1 MGKKNSKRKSKKN
14 KSNKSRAKNIESN
27 LSKEQNQL
35 KTSYDEIAEIFW
47 GNNPDTNMNNNFD
60 KNQQQDIN
68 DDSDNNLNSSANSYE
83 NISQESE
90 SKVDD
95 NISQS
100 GNAENTEKTTS
111 ADDNQCYEEIKAK
124 QQAIL
129 NNLKNLSDSITSM
142 TLIRDNIASL
152 SIEVLSNL
160 YFTRE
165 VRPLID
171 AVNLISFASSNISTA
186 AQNITINPFGEKKE
200 IKDALKISYTMN
212 NEIEMLLDTLTRR
225 LKLYVDQL
233 NNMDKNCPPF
243 TFYKDS

>member
-1 MGKKNSKRKSKKN
+1 MGKKGSKKKAKKSKSKKD
-14 KSNKSRAKNIESN
+14 RVKNIESN
-27 LSKEQNQL
+27 LAKEQNKQ
-35 KTSYDEIAEIFW
+35 KTSYEDLEEIFL
-47 GNNPDTNMNNNFD
+47 GSNPDQNINNNSSS
-60 KNQQQDIN
+60 NQQQDAN
-68 DDSDNNLNSSANSYE
+68 NNSDNNLNSNTNSYE
-83 NISQESE
+83 NISQDSE
-90 SKVDD
+90 AKASD

-100 GNAENTEKTTS
+100 TDENTTS
-111 ADDNQCYEEIKAK
+111 ADNSECYDDLKAK
-124 QQAIL
+124 QQQLI
-129 NNLKNLSDSITSM
+129 NNLKNLSDSIANL

-152 SIEVLSNL
+152 SIEVLSNI

-200 IKDALKISYTMN
+200 IKNALKISYTMN
-212 NEIEMLLDTLTRR
+212 DEIDVLLDTLTRR
-225 LKLYVDQL
+225 IRLYVDQL